1 MDFIVEGEIQKTVTV
16 NTEAHISITKK
27 EVMRVTG
34 CPAAEDG
41 DSTAWYGYVEEALLC
56 GADYTLKD
64 SNDDI
69 VNTKSNFTEVTDVAW
84 T

>member
-16 NTEAHISITKK
+16 NTEARISITKK

-34 CPAAEDG
+34 CPAVEDG
-41 DSTAWYGYVEEALLC
+41 DPTAWYGYVEEALLN

-64 SNDDI
+64 SNDDV

-84 T
+84 I